1 MINLNLLSEI
11 VREKVIDKMDHK
23 NLILDVD
30 FMLDKIT
37 SAENIAIAIWVEI
50 VTDLNYTGNLLNQLS
65 EVLHILNI
73 TKMISIL
80 INTKKS
86 TSI

>member
-50 VTDLNYTGNLLNQLS
+50 VTDVNYTGNLLNQLT

>member
-80 INTKKS
+80 INKKKS

>member
-1 MINLNLLSEI
+1 VINLNLLSEI